1 MSNDVSEQRA
11 EYKELLPYQLANR
24 AAVIGQRA
32 IRKGGTKYLTPL
44 ASMMCTTTYSQ
55 ETQGSTTTYSPI
67 LTTKGQAEYNKYL
80 DNAYFYGASGRTVM
94 GLSGLIF
101 AKPPVVELPSQID
114 YMIDNVDGKGKS
126 LNDFTNE
133 IVSDAFQSVWS
144 GVLVARPETPEG
156 SSEKDV
162 EEGNLRPKLLHYK
175 FESIINWDY
184 DVVNNQE
191 VLSLLVLVEATT
203 KRTGFKVETE
213 KQYRVL
219 ELIKGVY
226 HQSLYDK
233 DKNPVETSKPVIIN
247 GATSSEIP
255 FYWIQA
261 GEGTKAVID
270 DLVDAN
276 FQHYNI
282 YADYG
287 SKLHYSSFI
296 IYYETGVSGESS
308 NMVVGNGVKWNGGS
322 ESSFGVL
329 QPDGNADSHRLALQ
343 DTELR
348 MAALGAEMLKPR
360 TGGAESAEAKGLD
373 QVAQNSTTANVANT
387 VSEVIT
393 KACNFASRWMNGTE
407 DTVYSLNTDYNPT
420 GMNPQLLSTL
430 IAAVQSENTISGQTL
445 YELMQKGEVANTQRT
460 YEEEQALI
468 SAENN
473 DNGLQGDE

>member
-44 ASMMCTTTYSQ
+44 ASMLCTTKYDNNINQSV
-55 ETQGSTTTYSPI
+55 TTYSPI
-67 LTTKGQAEYNKYL
+67 LTAKGQAEYNKYL

-101 AKPPVVELPSQID
+101 AKPPVAVLPNQID
-114 YMIDNVDGKGKS
+114 YMADNVDGKGKS
-126 LNDFTNE
+126 LNDFTSE

-156 SSEKDV
+156 ASEADV
-162 EEGNLRPKLLHYK
+162 EAGNLRPKLLHYK

-184 DVVNNQE
+184 ETVNNQE
-191 VLSLLVLVEATT
+191 VLSLLVLVDATT
-203 KRTGFKVETE
+203 KRDGFKVETE

-219 ELIKGVY
+219 ELIDGVY
-226 HQSLYDK
+226 HQSLYN
-233 DKNPVETSKPVIIN
+233 KNKELITPSAPVIIN

-261 GEGTKAVID
+261 GEGSKAVID

-296 IYYETGVSGESS
+296 IYYETGVNGESA

-387 VSEVIT
+387 VSSVIT
-393 KACNFASRWMNGTE
+393 RACNFASRWMGGTE
-407 DTVYSLNTDYNPT
+407 DAVYSLNVDYNPT
-420 GMNPQLLSTL
+420 GMDPQM
-430 IAAVQSENTISGQTL
+430 IAAQLALLQSDQISEQTL
-445 YELMQKGEVANTQRT
+445 YENLQKGEVANTERT
-460 YEEEQALI
+460 LDEEKTLI
-468 SAENN
+468 GAQG
-473 DNGLQGDE
+473 NGLGNDE

>member
-11 EYKELLPYQLANR
+11 EYADLLPYQQANR
-24 AAVIGQRA
+24 AAVKGKRA
-32 IRKGGTKYLTPL
+32 IRKGGIKYLTPL
-44 ASMMCTTTYSQ
+44 ASMLCNTTYDHDTGTGTTTYSK
-55 ETQGSTTTYSPI
+55 T
-67 LTTKGQAEYNKYL
+67 LTAKGLAEFNKYL

-94 GLSGLIF
+94 GLSGLIL
-101 AKPPVVELPSQID
+101 AKPASVKLPSKID
-114 YMIDNVDGKGKS
+114 YLTDNVDGKGKS
-126 LNDFTNE
+126 LSDFASE
-133 IVSDAFQSVWS
+133 IVSDTFASVWS

-162 EEGNLRPKLLHYK
+162 EDNNLRPKLLHYK

-184 DVVNNQE
+184 TVINNEE
-191 VLSLLVLVEATT
+191 VLSLLVLVESTT
-203 KRTGFKVETE
+203 KRDGFKVETE

-219 ELIKGVY
+219 ELIEGVY
-226 HQSLYDK
+226 NQSLYNK
-233 DKNPVETSKPVIIN
+233 DKELINPVSPVIIN
-247 GATSSEIP
+247 GSTSSEIP

-261 GEGTKAVID
+261 GEGDKAVID

-296 IYYETGVSGESS
+296 VYYETGVNGQSS
-308 NMVVGNGVKWNGGS
+308 NMVVGNGVKWNGGQD
-322 ESSFGVL
+322 SSFGVL
-329 QPDGNADSHRLALQ
+329 QPNGNADSHRLALQ

-360 TGGAESAEAKGLD
+360 SSGVESAEAKGLD

-387 VSEVIT
+387 VSQVIT
-393 KACNFASRWMNGTE
+393 RACNFASKWMGGTE

-445 YELMQKGEVANTQRT
+445 YELMQKGEVASNKRT
-460 YEEEQALI
+460 YEQEQALI
-468 SAENN
+468 VAENN
-473 DNGLQGDE
+473 DNGIQNDE

>member
-11 EYKELLPYQLANR
+11 EYKELLPFQLANR
-24 AAVIGQRA
+24 AAVIGHRA
-32 IRKGGTKYLTPL
+32 IKKGGTKYLRPL
-44 ASMMCTTTYSQ
+44 ASMMCTTTYNQDSGQ
-55 ETQGSTTTYSPI
+55 SSTTYSET
-67 LTTKGQAEYNKYL
+67 LTNKGMAEYNKYL

-101 AKPPVVELPSQID
+101 AKPPIVDLPSQID
-114 YMIDNVDGKGKS
+114 YMVDNVDGKGKS
-126 LNDFTNE
+126 LNDFTSE
-133 IVSDAFQSVWS
+133 IVADAFQSVWS

-156 SSEKDV
+156 ASEADV
-162 EEGNLRPKLLHYK
+162 EANNLRPKLLHYK

-184 DVVNNQE
+184 ETVNNEE

-203 KRTGFKVETE
+203 KRDGFKVETE

-219 ELIKGVY
+219 ELIEGVY
-226 HQSLYDK
+226 HQSLYNEDK
-233 DKNPVETSKPVIIN
+233 KLITAAAPVIIN
-247 GATSSEIP
+247 GSTSAEIP

-261 GEGTKAVID
+261 GEGSKSVID

-287 SKLHYSSFI
+287 AKLHYSSFI
-296 IYYETGVSGESS
+296 IYYETGVNGESG

-322 ESSFGVL
+322 ESSFGIL

-393 KACNFASRWMNGTE
+393 KACNFASRWMNGIE
-407 DTVYSLNTDYNPT
+407 DAVYSLNTDYNPT

-460 YEEEQALI
+460 YEEEQVLI
-468 SAENN
+468 ASESN
-473 DNGLQGDE
+473 DNGLQNDE

>member
-11 EYKELLPYQLANR
+11 EYKDLLPYQLANR
-24 AAVIGQRA
+24 AAVIGHRA
-32 IRKGGTKYLTPL
+32 IKKGGTKYLTPL
-44 ASMMCTTTYSQ
+44 ASMMCTTTYDSDSGQ
-55 ETQGSTTTYSPI
+55 SRTTYSPQ
-67 LTTKGQAEYNKYL
+67 LTNKGQAEYNKYL

-101 AKPPVVELPSQID
+101 AKPPVVELPPQID
-114 YMIDNVDGKGKS
+114 YMLDNVDGKGKG
-126 LNDFTNE
+126 LNDFVCE
-133 IVSDAFQSVWS
+133 IVNDSFQSVWS

-156 SSEKDV
+156 ASQADV
-162 EEGNLRPKLLHYK
+162 ESNNLRPKLLNYT

-184 DVVNNQE
+184 ETVNNKE
-191 VLSLLVLVEATT
+191 VLSLVVLVEATT

-219 ELIKGVY
+219 ELIEGIY

-233 DKNPVETSKPVIIN
+233 DNQLITPPAPVIIN
-247 GATSSEIP
+247 GNTSSEIP
-255 FYWIQA
+255 FYWIQT
-261 GEGTKAVID
+261 GDGTKAVID

-296 IYYETGVSGESS
+296 VYYETGVNGESA

-360 TGGAESAEAKGLD
+360 TSGAESAEAKGLD
-373 QVAQNSTTANVANT
+373 QVAQNSTTATVANT
-387 VSEVIT
+387 VSEAIV
-393 KACNFASRWMNGTE
+393 KACNFASSWMGGAEN
-407 DTVYSLNTDYNPT
+407 TVYSLNTDYNPT
-420 GMNPQLLSTL
+420 GMDPQMITAQLALL
-430 IAAVQSENTISGQTL
+430 QSDQISEQTL
-445 YELMQKGEVANTQRT
+445 YENLQKGEVANVGRT
-460 YEEEQALI
+460 LEQEKTLI
-468 SAENN
+468 GAQG
-473 DNGLQGDE
+473 NGMTDGE